1 MVKNYIIADSG
12 ATKCQWTIVQSKKKT
27 TLRTV
32 GISPYFLN
40 AAQIQTLVE
49 KTFKNKIKLDSVD
62 AIYFYGTGL
71 SNTQNVTQ
79 LKKALKAVFTK
90 AKLDVQTD
98 LVAAARATCQNTKG
112 VACILGTGS
121 NTGFYNGKKITKNS
135 PGLGYVLGDEGSG
148 AYLGKKVIQYYLY
161 ETFDEDLMSRFEK
174 KFTSSK
180 DEILNNVY
188 KEATPNRYLAKFTE
202 FLVENRGHYMIE
214 NIIEDGLNDFFYAH
228 INKMNEAWLHPIHFV
243 GSVAYGFKDIIKQL
257 ALSYEIELGSI
268 VKSPMQGLISYH
280 QKKQIA
286 F

>member
-1 MVKNYIIADSG
+1 MRVTLIADSG
-12 ATKCQWTIVQSKKKT
+12 ATKCQWTMVSSNKKT
-27 TLRTV
+27 TFATV
-32 GISPYFLN
+32 GISPYFLS
-40 AAQIQTLVE
+40 AAQIQALVE
-49 KTFKNKIKLDSVD
+49 KTFKNKIKLDSVN
-62 AIYFYGTGL
+62 AVYFYGTGL
-71 SNTQNVTQ
+71 SNPQNVTQ

-90 AKLDVQTD
+90 ASFDIQTD
-98 LVAAARATCQNTKG
+98 LVAAARATCQNKKG

-161 ETFDEDLMSRFEK
+161 KTYDEDLMSRFEK
-174 KFTSSK
+174 KFATSK

-228 INKMNEAWLHPIHFV
+228 INKMNEAWLYPIHFV
-243 GSVAYGFKDIIKQL
+243 GSVAFGFKDIIKQL

-268 VKSPMQGLISYH
+268 VKSPMQGLITYH
-280 QKKQIA
+280 QKNK
-286 F
+286 

>member
-1 MVKNYIIADSG
+1 MAKNYIIADSG
-12 ATKCQWTIVQSKKKT
+12 ATKCQWTMVSSNKKT
-27 TLRTV
+27 TFATV
-32 GISPYFLN
+32 GISPYFLS
-40 AAQIQTLVE
+40 AAQIQAIVE

-62 AIYFYGTGL
+62 AVYFYGTGL
-71 SNTQNVTQ
+71 SNSQNVTQ

-90 AKLDVQTD
+90 ASFDIQTD
-98 LVAAARATCQNTKG
+98 LVAAARATCQNKKG

-161 ETFDEDLMSRFEK
+161 KTYDEDLMSRFEK
-174 KFTSSK
+174 KFATSK

-228 INKMNEAWLHPIHFV
+228 INKMNEAWLYPIHFV
-243 GSVAYGFKDIIKQL
+243 GSVAFGFKDIIKQL

-268 VKSPMQGLISYH
+268 VKSPMQGLITYH
-280 QKKQIA
+280 QKNK
-286 F
+286 

>member
-1 MVKNYIIADSG
+1 MAKNYIIADSG
-12 ATKCQWTIVQSKKKT
+12 ATKCQWTMVSSNKKT
-27 TLRTV
+27 TFATV
-32 GISPYFLN
+32 GISPYFLS
-40 AAQIQTLVE
+40 AAQIQTLLE
-49 KTFKNKIKLDSVD
+49 KTFKNKIKLDAVD
-62 AIYFYGTGL
+62 AVYFYGTGL
-71 SNTQNVTQ
+71 SNPQNVTQ

-90 AKLDVQTD
+90 ASFDIQTD
-98 LVAAARATCQNTKG
+98 LVAAARATCQNKKG

-161 ETFDEDLMSRFEK
+161 KTYDEDLMSRFEK
-174 KFTSSK
+174 KFATSK

-228 INKMNEAWLHPIHFV
+228 INKMNEAWLYPIHFV
-243 GSVAYGFKDIIKQL
+243 GSVAFGFKDIIKQL

-268 VKSPMQGLISYH
+268 VKSPMQGLITYH
-280 QKKQIA
+280 QKNK
-286 F
+286 

>member
-1 MVKNYIIADSG
+1 MAKNYIIADSG

-27 TLRTV
+27 TLSTE

-62 AIYFYGTGL
+62 AVYFYGTGL
-71 SNTQNVTQ
+71 SNPQNVTQ

-90 AKLDVQTD
+90 ASFDIQTD
-98 LVAAARATCQNTKG
+98 LVAAARATCQNKKG

-161 ETFDEDLMSRFEK
+161 KTYDEDLMSRFEK
-174 KFTSSK
+174 KFATSK

-228 INKMNEAWLHPIHFV
+228 INKMNEAWLYPIHFV
-243 GSVAYGFKDIIKQL
+243 GSVAFGFKDIIKQL

-268 VKSPMQGLISYH
+268 IKSPMQGLITYH
-280 QKKQIA
+280 QKNK
-286 F
+286 

>member
-228 INKMNEAWLHPIHFV
+228 INKMSYAR
-243 GSVAYGFKDIIKQL
+243 AYQL
-257 ALSYEIELGSI
+257 SS
-268 VKSPMQGLISYH
+268 
-280 QKKQIA
+280 KK
-286 F
+286 

>member
-1 MVKNYIIADSG
+1 MAKNYIIADSG
-12 ATKCQWTIVQSKKKT
+12 ATKCQWTMVSSNKKT
-27 TLRTV
+27 TFATV
-32 GISPYFLN
+32 GISPYFLS
-40 AAQIQTLVE
+40 AAQIQALVE
-49 KTFKNKIKLDSVD
+49 KTFKNKIKLDSVN
-62 AIYFYGTGL
+62 AVYFYGTGL
-71 SNTQNVTQ
+71 SNSQNVTQ

-90 AKLDVQTD
+90 ASFDIQTD
-98 LVAAARATCQNTKG
+98 LVAAARATCQNKKG

-161 ETFDEDLMSRFEK
+161 KTYDEDLMSRFEK
-174 KFTSSK
+174 KFATSK

-228 INKMNEAWLHPIHFV
+228 INKMNEAWLYPIHFV
-243 GSVAYGFKDIIKQL
+243 GSVAFGFKDIIKQL

-268 VKSPMQGLISYH
+268 VKSPMQGLITYH
-280 QKKQIA
+280 QKNK
-286 F
+286 

>member
-1 MVKNYIIADSG
+1 
-12 ATKCQWTIVQSKKKT
+12 
-27 TLRTV
+27 V
-32 GISPYFLN
+32 GISPYFLS
-40 AAQIQTLVE
+40 AAQIQAIVE

-62 AIYFYGTGL
+62 AVYFYGTGL
-71 SNTQNVTQ
+71 SNPKNVTQ

-90 AKLDVQTD
+90 ASFDIQTD
-98 LVAAARATCQNTKG
+98 LVAAARATCQNKKG
-112 VACILGTGS
+112 VACIVGTGS

-161 ETFDEDLMSRFEK
+161 KTYDEDLMSRFEK
-174 KFTSSK
+174 KFATSK

-228 INKMNEAWLHPIHFV
+228 INKMNEAWLYPIHFV

-280 QKKQIA
+280 QKNK
-286 F
+286 

>member
-12 ATKCQWTIVQSKKKT
+12 ATKCQWTIVQSNKKT
-27 TLRTV
+27 TLTSQ
-32 GISPYFLN
+32 GISPYFLS
-40 AAQIQTLVE
+40 AVQIQTLVE
-49 KTFKNKIKLDSVD
+49 KTFKNKIKLDLVD
-62 AIYFYGTGL
+62 AVYFYGTGL
-71 SNTQNVTQ
+71 SNPQNVTQ

-90 AKLDVQTD
+90 AKLDIQTD
-98 LVAAARATCQNTKG
+98 LVAGARATCQNKKG

-148 AYLGKKVIQYYLY
+148 SYLGKKVIQYYLY
-161 ETFDEDLMSRFEK
+161 KTFDEDLMSRFEK
-174 KFTSSK
+174 KFATSK
-180 DEILNNVY
+180 DEILNSVY

-243 GSVAYGFKDIIKQL
+243 GSVAFGFKDIIKQL

-268 VKSPMQGLISYH
+268 VKSPMQGLIAFH
-280 QKKQIA
+280 QKNK
-286 F
+286 

>member
-1 MVKNYIIADSG
+1 MAKNYIIADSG
-12 ATKCQWTIVQSKKKT
+12 ATKCQWTMVSSNKKT
-27 TLRTV
+27 TFATV
-32 GISPYFLN
+32 GISPYFLST
-40 AAQIQTLVE
+40 AQIQALVE
-49 KTFKNKIKLDSVD
+49 KTFKNKIKLDSVN
-62 AIYFYGTGL
+62 AVYFYGTGL
-71 SNTQNVTQ
+71 SNPQNVTQ

-90 AKLDVQTD
+90 ASFDIQTD
-98 LVAAARATCQNTKG
+98 LVAAARATCQNKKG

-161 ETFDEDLMSRFEK
+161 KTYDEDLMSRFEK
-174 KFTSSK
+174 KFATSK

-188 KEATPNRYLAKFTE
+188 KEATTNRYLAKFTE

-228 INKMNEAWLHPIHFV
+228 INKMNEAWLYPIHFV
-243 GSVAYGFKDIIKQL
+243 GSVAFGFKDIIKQL

-268 VKSPMQGLISYH
+268 VKSPMQGLIIYH
-280 QKKQIA
+280 QKNK
-286 F
+286 

>member
-1 MVKNYIIADSG
+1 MAKNYIIADSG
-12 ATKCQWTIVQSKKKT
+12 ATKCQWTMVSSNKKT
-27 TLRTV
+27 TFATV
-32 GISPYFLN
+32 GISPYFLS
-40 AAQIQTLVE
+40 AAQIQALIE
-49 KTFKNKIKLDSVD
+49 KTFKNKIKLDSVN
-62 AIYFYGTGL
+62 AVYFYGTGL
-71 SNTQNVTQ
+71 SNPQNVTQ

-90 AKLDVQTD
+90 ASFDIQTD
-98 LVAAARATCQNTKG
+98 LVAAARATCQNKKG

-161 ETFDEDLMSRFEK
+161 KTYDEDLMSRFEK
-174 KFTSSK
+174 KFATSK

-228 INKMNEAWLHPIHFV
+228 INKMNEAWLYPIHFV
-243 GSVAYGFKDIIKQL
+243 GSVAFGFKDIIKQL

-268 VKSPMQGLISYH
+268 VKSPMQGLITYH
-280 QKKQIA
+280 QKNK
-286 F
+286 

>member
-1 MVKNYIIADSG
+1 MAKNYIIADSG
-12 ATKCQWTIVQSKKKT
+12 ATKCQWTMVSSNKKT
-27 TLRTV
+27 TFATV
-32 GISPYFLN
+32 GISPYFLS
-40 AAQIQTLVE
+40 AAQIQTLLE
-49 KTFKNKIKLDSVD
+49 KTFKNKIKLDSVN
-62 AIYFYGTGL
+62 AVYFYGTGL
-71 SNTQNVTQ
+71 SNPQNVTQ

-90 AKLDVQTD
+90 ASFDIQTD
-98 LVAAARATCQNTKG
+98 LVAAARATCQNKKG

-161 ETFDEDLMSRFEK
+161 KTYDEDLMSRFEK
-174 KFTSSK
+174 KFATSK

-228 INKMNEAWLHPIHFV
+228 INKMNEAWLYPIHFV
-243 GSVAYGFKDIIKQL
+243 GSVAFGFKDIIKQL

-268 VKSPMQGLISYH
+268 VKSPMQGLITYH
-280 QKKQIA
+280 QKNK
-286 F
+286 

>member
-1 MVKNYIIADSG
+1 MAKNYIIADSG
-12 ATKCQWTIVQSKKKT
+12 ATKCQWTMVSSNKKT
-27 TLRTV
+27 TFATV
-32 GISPYFLN
+32 GISPYFLS
-40 AAQIQTLVE
+40 AAQIQAIVE
-49 KTFKNKIKLDSVD
+49 KTFKNKIKLDSVN
-62 AIYFYGTGL
+62 AVYFYGTGL
-71 SNTQNVTQ
+71 SNSQNVTQ

-90 AKLDVQTD
+90 ASFDIQTD
-98 LVAAARATCQNTKG
+98 LVAAARATCQNKKG

-121 NTGFYNGKKITKNS
+121 NTGFYNSKKITKNS

-161 ETFDEDLMSRFEK
+161 KTYDEDLMSRFEK
-174 KFTSSK
+174 KFATSK

-228 INKMNEAWLHPIHFV
+228 INKMNEAWLYPIHFV
-243 GSVAYGFKDIIKQL
+243 GSVAFGFKDIIKQL

-268 VKSPMQGLISYH
+268 VKSPMQGLITYH
-280 QKKQIA
+280 QKNK
-286 F
+286 

>member
-1 MVKNYIIADSG
+1 MAKNYIIADSG
-12 ATKCQWTIVQSKKKT
+12 ATKCQWTMVSSNKKT
-27 TLRTV
+27 TFATV
-32 GISPYFLN
+32 GISPYFLS
-40 AAQIQTLVE
+40 AAQIQALVE
-49 KTFKNKIKLDSVD
+49 KTFKNKIKLDSVN
-62 AIYFYGTGL
+62 AVYFYGTGL
-71 SNTQNVTQ
+71 SNPQNVTQ

-90 AKLDVQTD
+90 ASFDIQTD
-98 LVAAARATCQNTKG
+98 LVAAARATCQNKKG

-161 ETFDEDLMSRFEK
+161 KTYDEDLMSRFEK
-174 KFTSSK
+174 KFATSK

-228 INKMNEAWLHPIHFV
+228 INKMNEAWLYPIHFV
-243 GSVAYGFKDIIKQL
+243 GSVAFGFKDIIKQL

-268 VKSPMQGLISYH
+268 IKSPMQGLITYH
-280 QKKQIA
+280 QKNK
-286 F
+286 

>member
-1 MVKNYIIADSG
+1 MAKNYIIADSG
-12 ATKCQWTIVQSKKKT
+12 ATKCQWTVVQSKKKT
-27 TLRTV
+27 TLTSV
-32 GISPYFLN
+32 GISPYFLS
-40 AAQIQTLVE
+40 AAQIQAIVE

-62 AIYFYGTGL
+62 AVYFYGTGL
-71 SNTQNVTQ
+71 SNPQNVIQ

-90 AKLDVQTD
+90 AKLDIQTD
-98 LVAAARATCQNTKG
+98 LVAAARATCKNTKG

-161 ETFDEDLMSRFEK
+161 KTYDEDLMSRFEK
-174 KFTSSK
+174 KFATSK

-188 KEATPNRYLAKFTE
+188 KESTPNRYLAKFTE

-228 INKMNEAWLHPIHFV
+228 INKMNEAWLYPIHFV

-268 VKSPMQGLISYH
+268 VKSPMQGLIAFH
-280 QKKQIA
+280 QKNK
-286 F
+286 